1 MPSPTHA
8 SCILSL
14 FLVAVTPCFSQEKK
28 AKAKEPLRLA
38 AVKRDVLRA
47 PSAPPAGWTLRDDEG
62 REVEANLVSAH
73 GEIVKIQRLDDEREF
88 DVPIS
93 MFDSETEQMIRH
105 WIEVDPEA
113 VDYSLE
119 LRASREMVDSSE
131 FEIAGRYFKKVEW
144 TYHITLA
151 NQTRNEL
158 NDAQIEYRIVFD
170 DNVAITRTTAMP
182 GKGKN
187 QQDGQAVDLPGMQF
201 NDEIEFKTP
210 VIETETYEYK
220 PTRGDRDFLRDEVKG
235 IWIRVVRHGEVIAE
249 YKSNQAAMGDL
260 SWDNEDEIEITIT
273 NRFRDSFEEEE

>member
-1 MPSPTHA
+1 
-8 SCILSL
+8 
-14 FLVAVTPCFSQEKK
+14 
-28 AKAKEPLRLA
+28 
-38 AVKRDVLRA
+38 
-47 PSAPPAGWTLRDDEG
+47 
-62 REVEANLVSAH
+62 
-73 GEIVKIQRLDDEREF
+73 
-88 DVPIS
+88 
-93 MFDSETEQMIRH
+93 MIRH

-144 TYHITLA
+144 TYHVTLA

>member
-1 MPSPTHA
+1 
-8 SCILSL
+8 
-14 FLVAVTPCFSQEKK
+14 
-28 AKAKEPLRLA
+28 
-38 AVKRDVLRA
+38 
-47 PSAPPAGWTLRDDEG
+47 
-62 REVEANLVSAH
+62 
-73 GEIVKIQRLDDEREF
+73 
-88 DVPIS
+88 

-144 TYHITLA
+144 TYHVTLA

>member
-1 MPSPTHA
+1 MPSPIHA

-14 FLVAVTPCFSQEKK
+14 FLVAVTPCLSQEKK

-144 TYHITLA
+144 TYHVTLA